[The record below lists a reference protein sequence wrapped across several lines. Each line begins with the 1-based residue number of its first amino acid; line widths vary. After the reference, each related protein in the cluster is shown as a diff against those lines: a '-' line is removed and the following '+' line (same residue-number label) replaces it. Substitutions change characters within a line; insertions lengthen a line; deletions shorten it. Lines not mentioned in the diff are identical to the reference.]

1 MRYSVIYLTV
11 RYDPRVLSHVR
22 RPDEIPCKTLR
33 EARTLLEA
41 SSPEEKAYIFDNV
54 TKKKLS

>member
-1 MRYSVIYLTV
+1 MRYSVIFFAV

-22 RPDEIPCKTLR
+22 ERDELPCKTLR
-33 EARTLLEA
+33 EAQALLAA